1 MTRDNGSSGGTEL
14 ARVVDARAISLPDNA
29 ALRKAVLTLEHPSL
43 AARLASLAG
52 VPLNVLTRALPAGAT
67 SVISKA
73 VTVALKTAIRVA
85 FATLPRGN
93 SDSAG
98 RIRSSSRSG
107 AIHKGLAALSGALG
121 GTFGLAS
128 LPVELPISTTLIL
141 RAVADI
147 ARNEGE
153 NLSNPETA
161 LACLEVFALG
171 GRTETDD
178 FSDSTYFA
186 VRGALAK
193 TVTEATRYIAER
205 GLLEEGGPIA
215 VRLAAQ
221 IASRFG
227 VVVSQKAA
235 AQAVPII
242 GALGGAVVNTAFMAH
257 FQSIARAHFYVRRLE
272 RQYGKPAVQSAYE
285 QIRTELSN
293 SKKSD
298 VSRSA

>member
-1 MTRDNGSSGGTEL
+1 VTRDNGSSGGTEL

-43 AARLASLAG
+43 AARLSSLAG
-52 VPLNVLTRALPAGAT
+52 IPLNVLTQALPAGAT

-73 VTVALKTAIRVA
+73 ITVALKAAIRVA
-85 FATLPRGN
+85 FATLPHENG
-93 SDSAG
+93 DSAAA
-98 RIRSSSRSG
+98 RIRGSNSSRSG

-171 GRTETDD
+171 GRAETDD

-186 VRGALAK
+186 VRGALTK

-215 VRLAAQ
+215 VRLASQ

-242 GALGGAVVNTAFMAH
+242 GALGGAVVNTAFMEH

-272 RQYGKPAVQSAYE
+272 RQYGKPAVQVA
-285 QIRTELSN
+285 L
-293 SKKSD
+293 
-298 VSRSA
+298 SRSGRNWNGCKKV

>member
-1 MTRDNGSSGGTEL
+1 MPRDGGSSGSTEI
-14 ARVVDARAISLPDNA
+14 ARVDAKPISLADIA
-29 ALRKAVLTLEHPSL
+29 TLRNAVLTLEHPSL
-43 AARLASLAG
+43 AARLARLAG
-52 VPLNVLTRALPAGAT
+52 IPLNVLTHALPAEAT

-153 NLSNPETA
+153 NLTNPETA

>member
-29 ALRKAVLTLEHPSL
+29 ALWKAVLTLEHPSL

-153 NLSNPETA
+153 NLTNPETA

>member
-1 MTRDNGSSGGTEL
+1 MPRDGGSSGSTEL
-14 ARVVDARAISLPDNA
+14 ARVDAEPISLADIA

-43 AARLASLAG
+43 AARLARLAG
-52 VPLNVLTRALPAGAT
+52 IPLNVLTHALPAEAT

-73 VTVALKTAIRVA
+73 ITVALKTAIRVA
-85 FATLPRGN
+85 FATLPHENG
-93 SDSAG
+93 DSAA
-98 RIRSSSRSG
+98 RIRGSNSSRSG

-121 GTFGLAS
+121 GTFGLTS
-128 LPVELPISTTLIL
+128 FPVELPISTTLIL

-171 GRTETDD
+171 GRAETDD
-178 FSDSTYFA
+178 FSDSIYFA

-193 TVTEATRYIAER
+193 TVTEATRYIGER

-272 RQYGKPAVQSAYE
+272 RQYGKPAVQVAYE
-285 QIRTELSN
+285 QIRTELE
-293 SKKSD
+293 
-298 VSRSA
+298 RL

>member
-1 MTRDNGSSGGTEL
+1 MPRDGGSSGNTKL
-14 ARVVDARAISLPDNA
+14 ARVDVEPISLPDIA
-29 ALRKAVLTLEHPSL
+29 KLRNAVLTLEHPSL

-52 VPLNVLTRALPAGAT
+52 VPLNVLTHALPAGAT

-93 SDSAG
+93 SDGAG

-227 VVVSQKAA
+227 VVASQKAA

-272 RQYGKPAVQSAYE
+272 RQNGRPVVQSAYE
-285 QIRTELSN
+285 EIRQEVNSS
-293 SKKSD
+293 SKK
-298 VSRSA
+298 A

>member
-1 MTRDNGSSGGTEL
+1 M
-14 ARVVDARAISLPDNA
+14 
-29 ALRKAVLTLEHPSL
+29 
-43 AARLASLAG
+43 
-52 VPLNVLTRALPAGAT
+52 
-67 SVISKA
+67 
-73 VTVALKTAIRVA
+73 
-85 FATLPRGN
+85 
-93 SDSAG
+93 
-98 RIRSSSRSG
+98 
-107 AIHKGLAALSGALG
+107 
-121 GTFGLAS
+121 
-128 LPVELPISTTLIL
+128 ELPISTTLIL

-171 GRTETDD
+171 GRAETDD

-186 VRGALAK
+186 VRGALVK
-193 TVTEATRYIAER
+193 TVTEATRYIGER

-272 RQYGKPAVQSAYE
+272 RQYGKPAVQVA
-285 QIRTELSN
+285 L
-293 SKKSD
+293 
-298 VSRSA
+298 SRSGRNWNGCKKV

>member
-1 MTRDNGSSGGTEL
+1 MLYLLWNIPAWLLVWQAGT
-14 ARVVDARAISLPDNA
+14 
-29 ALRKAVLTLEHPSL
+29 
-43 AARLASLAG
+43 
-52 VPLNVLTRALPAGAT
+52 PLNLITRALPPAAT
-67 SVISKA
+67 SVVSTA
-73 VTVALKTAIRVA
+73 VTAALKTAIRVA
-85 FATLPRGN
+85 LATLPRG
-93 SDSAG
+93 
-98 RIRSSSRSG
+98 RSESHAQMNRSTSPRSG
-107 AIHKGLAALSGALG
+107 AIHKGLAALSGAVG

-128 LPVELPISTTLIL
+128 LPLELPISTTLIL

-153 NLSNPETA
+153 DLSNPQTA
-161 LACLEVFALG
+161 LACLQVFALG
-171 GRTETDD
+171 GPAETNDFTE
-178 FSDSTYFA
+178 STYFA

-227 VVVSQKAA
+227 IVVSQKAA

-257 FQSIARAHFYVRRLE
+257 FQSIARAHFCVRRLE
-272 RQYGKPAVQSAYE
+272 RQYGKAAVQLAYK

-293 SKKSD
+293 SGSKK
-298 VSRSA
+298 V

>member
-153 NLSNPETA
+153 NLTNPETA